1 MIPEL
6 KEDNQPESTNYKIE
20 TDTSFTPD
28 EIQAIKAYKENLQKK
43 ISKNRSILRGLEA
56 SFWGITSYSLAKL
69 LIFTSGM
76 SGVGLAVAASFLINN
91 ITNRDCLDGFS
102 INRREGQFEV
112 DGMGKIIKFGFSTL
126 VASFVIWSAVGDFI
140 NVVNN
145 SKNTYE
151 GLQNTVKEFNKLPDN
166 QQNTILI
173 IGGLIILCG
182 LYVVIDSKGR
192 R

>member
-6 KEDNQPESTNYKIE
+6 QEDNQPESTNYKIE

-43 ISKNRSILRGLEA
+43 ISKNRSILRGLET
-56 SFWGITSYSLAKL
+56 SFWGITSYSLAKF

-76 SGVGLAVAASFLINN
+76 NGVGLAVAASFLINN

-102 INRREGQFEV
+102 INRKEGQFEV